1 MYGVTMC
8 ILRVHL
14 SERGYHS
21 DGEGEDGE
29 RRVLQIRK

>member
-21 DGEGEDGE
+21 DGEEDGE
-29 RRVLQIRK
+29 RRVLQKIRK